1 VLLGWPCP
9 EVVQVIIVEAAAPA
23 DHAVVAAAA
32 AVAVAVVEVDV
43 AVVVDPECSLPGTD
57 GCIEGMDT

>member
-1 VLLGWPCP
+1 MLLGWPCP

-23 DHAVVAAAA
+23 DHVVAAAA
-32 AVAVAVVEVDV
+32 AAAAVVEVDV